1 MAEPKKVLAE
11 KELHKDRMA
20 YLLMGVC
27 SNRVSAVH
35 EWLVDVGGFTFCI
48 LVAKNPIW
56 DDDFSLPRFFGSKYQ
71 QPVMAAAFSGKDCRA
86 APATVSLEM
95 DGEASSRIYAVM
107 L

>member
-1 MAEPKKVLAE
+1 MVA
-11 KELHKDRMA
+11 
-20 YLLMGVC
+20 GFTC
-27 SNRVSAVH
+27 
-35 EWLVDVGGFTFCI
+35 FTFCI

-56 DDDFSLPRFFGSKYQ
+56 DDDLSLPLFFGSKY